1 MLGSSFVLS
10 FSCPVAVLLIPGLVA
25 RSVHF
30 EKWICFQ
37 PPNVD
42 EAAAVTKESDCREAN
57 PASDK
62 ISTTP
67 KSPGERVLK
76 LKRLVS
82 FPLVNRNISYYLS
95 FYSVTYS

>member
-1 MLGSSFVLS
+1 MLP
-10 FSCPVAVLLIPGLVA
+10 FSCPVAVLLILGLA
-25 RSVHF
+25 ASSIHF

-42 EAAAVTKESDCREAN
+42 EAAAVTMESGCREAN

-76 LKRLVS
+76 LKRFAS
-82 FPLVNRNISYYLS
+82 FSISKS
-95 FYSVTYS
+95 

>member
-1 MLGSSFVLS
+1 MLGSYFVLS
-10 FSCPVAVLLIPGLVA
+10 FSCPVAVILIPGLA
-25 RSVHF
+25 ASSIHF

-42 EAAAVTKESDCREAN
+42 EAAAVTMESGCREAN

-62 ISTTP
+62 ISTSP

-76 LKRLVS
+76 LKRFVS
-82 FPLVNRNISYYLS
+82 FPLVNRIISY
-95 FYSVTYS
+95 